1 MARPLRLELAGGL
14 YHVSSRG
21 DGRDDIYLSDHDR
34 EIWLAALGQVCKRFN
49 WVCHAW
55 CQMTNHY
62 HLVIETP
69 EANLAEG
76 MRQLNGLYTQRFNR
90 LHGRVGHVFQ
100 GRYKAILIE
109 RDSYLLELAR
119 YVVLNPLRAGMV
131 QCLETWPWSSYLAT
145 CGQSAIPEWLQ
156 TDWILAQ
163 FGRQRA
169 GAIRNYIQFVHEGAR
184 LPSVWTQLQG
194 QIFLGSAAFVKKMQ
208 AQIDKSPTLDEIP
221 RIQRRALTQPL
232 ADFERRYARN
242 EAMARAYLS
251 GQHTMAEI
259 AGHFGVHYATVSRR
273 VRSFEDSEMEGE
285 RRKQVNEE
293 LPGRLIPK

>member
-14 YHVSSRG
+14 YHVTSRG
-21 DGRDDIYLSDHDR
+21 DGQEDIYLSDADR
-34 EIWLAALGQVCKRFN
+34 DVWLAALGQVCKRFN

-55 CQMTNHY
+55 CQMSNHY
-62 HLVIETP
+62 HLLIETP

-90 LHGRVGHVFQ
+90 MHGRVGHVFQ
-100 GRYKAILIE
+100 GRYKAILVE

-131 QCLETWPWSSYLAT
+131 RRLEAWPWSSYLAT
-145 CGQSAIPEWLQ
+145 CGQAPTPEWLQ
-156 TDWILAQ
+156 TDWTLAQ

-169 GAIRNYIQFVHEGAR
+169 RAIRKYVEFVHEGAR

-194 QIFLGSAAFVKKMQ
+194 QIYLGSDAFVKKMQ
-208 AQIDKSPTLDEIP
+208 AQIEQKPALDEIP
-221 RIQRRALTQPL
+221 RAQRRGLTQPL
-232 ADFERRYARN
+232 ADFEQRYARN

-251 GQHTMAEI
+251 GQHTMAAI
-259 AGHFGVHYATVSRR
+259 AQHFGVHYSTVSRM
-273 VRSFEDSEMEGE
+273 VKNHEDPAKG
-285 RRKQVNEE
+285 
-293 LPGRLIPK
+293 

>member
-14 YHVSSRG
+14 YHVTSRG
-21 DGRDDIYLSDHDR
+21 DGRDDIYLSDQDR
-34 EIWLAALGQVCKRFN
+34 ELWLGSLAQVCKRFN

-62 HLVIETP
+62 HLLIETP

-100 GRYKAILIE
+100 GRYKAILVE

-131 QCLETWPWSSYLAT
+131 QRLETWPWSSYLAT
-145 CGQSAIPEWLQ
+145 CGQSATPEWLQ
-156 TDWILAQ
+156 TNWILAQ
-163 FGRQRA
+163 FGRQR
-169 GAIRNYIQFVHEGAR
+169 GSAIRRYIQFVHDGAR
-184 LPSVWTQLQG
+184 LPSIWTQLQG
-194 QIFLGSAAFVKKMQ
+194 QIFLGSKGFVEKMQ
-208 AQIDKSPTLDEIP
+208 AHIEKSPTLDEIP

-232 ADFERRYARN
+232 TDFEQRYARN
-242 EAMARAYLS
+242 EAMARGYLS
-251 GQHTMAEI
+251 GQHTMVAIAE
-259 AGHFGVHYATVSRR
+259 HFGVHYATVSRM
-273 VRSFEDSEMEGE
+273 VRDFEALDRGDEK
-285 RRKQVNEE
+285 RKEIDEE
-293 LPGRLIPK
+293 PPVHLKPR